1 MIPANKTSK
10 VNNSINEQSTNILAI
25 QKILKFDKL
34 NYAFKVIYES
44 YLKRF

>member
-10 VNNSINEQSTNILAI
+10 VHNGINEQSTNILTI

-34 NYAFKVIYES
+34 NYAFKVLNES